1 MFQSASDAE
10 KLVLVEETSDI
21 NPEDEDALLTHIK
34 TSHLDLEM
42 FGEVDRSGNFWYT
55 TNYNLS
61 VHHGICPEGVNNAH
75 DLREKVVNSLEFHPS
90 FATSE
95 NASSEEVSYNQ

>member
-42 FGEVDRSGNFWYT
+42 FGEVDRSGNCWYT